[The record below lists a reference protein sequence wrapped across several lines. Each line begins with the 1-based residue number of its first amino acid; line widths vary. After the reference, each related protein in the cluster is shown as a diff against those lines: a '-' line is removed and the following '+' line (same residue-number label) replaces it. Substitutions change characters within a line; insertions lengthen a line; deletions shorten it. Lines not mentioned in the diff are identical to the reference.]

1 MNPYNF
7 ILADFYGDVSA
18 KFGLDS
24 AAALLLRV
32 LAAGYTGNMPA
43 GSNPY
48 RWVLEQLSAAYAP
61 NDFLERLRADWN
73 SRATR

>member
-1 MNPYNF
+1 MNPF
-7 ILADFYGDVSA
+7 DFVLADYYGDVSA

-32 LAAGYTGNMPA
+32 LAAGYTGTMPA
-43 GSNPY
+43 GTNCY
-48 RWVLEQLSAAYAP
+48 RWVLEQLDQYGP
-61 NDFLERLRADWN
+61 NDFLKKLRADWN